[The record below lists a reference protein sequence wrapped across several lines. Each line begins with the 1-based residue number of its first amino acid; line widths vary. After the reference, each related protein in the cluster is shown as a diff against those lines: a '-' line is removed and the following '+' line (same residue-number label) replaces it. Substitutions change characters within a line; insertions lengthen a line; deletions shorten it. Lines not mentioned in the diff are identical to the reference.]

1 MIRIINSFLVFIS
14 LLSDVAFSQE
24 LRFLKEDIN
33 FKLNSEYFE
42 VEGLY
47 WFANLT
53 NHSIEKVIFY
63 PFGNTNK
70 DEIIDSVEIIN
81 IMEGSINNVLNRNE
95 SGFNF
100 LVKLEN
106 GDTTIY
112 RIRYRQKL
120 NCDSVRYILHSTQL
134 WNEALESV
142 EYKLIVSEPVVVT
155 DYSYTP
161 DETFSIQGKKIY
173 YWKRSDFLPEK
184 DLIFHFEI
192 K

>member
-1 MIRIINSFLVFIS
+1 MIRIINSFLIFIF

-24 LRFLKEDIN
+24 LRFLKEDITFN
-33 FKLNSEYFE
+33 LNSEYF
-42 VEGLY
+42 VIEGLY

-53 NHSIEKVIFY
+53 KHSIEKVIFY

-70 DEIIDSVEIIN
+70 NELIDSVEVLNIN
-81 IMEGSINNVLNRNE
+81 EGNVKNVLNRNDL
-95 SGFNF
+95 GFNF

-120 NCDSVRYILHSTQL
+120 NCDSVRYILQSTQL
-134 WNEALESV
+134 WNEPLESV
-142 EYKLIVSEPVVVT
+142 EYKLIVNEPGVVT
-155 DYSYTP
+155 GFSYTP
-161 DETFSIQGKKIY
+161 DETYLIQTEKIY
-173 YWKRSDFLPEK
+173 YWKRSVFLPEK